1 MKTNTRKEKRT
12 LYFADLANRNK
23 SGFIYNVQVLTY
35 GILDYINYL
44 KEHPEDLKLT
54 MATGVTV
61 NNNGTSCRIIV
72 CRDQNE
78 MDRLMKMGDEWFVT
92 NLWQEQQTI
101 TTKSTTIAKSE
112 DGNQTSKHETA

>member
-1 MKTNTRKEKRT
+1 MKTNTKKEKRMV
-12 LYFADLANRNK
+12 YFVHLANRNK
-23 SGFIYNVQVLTY
+23 SGFIYDVQVP
-35 GILDYINYL
+35 IHDNLDYINYL
-44 KEHPEDLKLT
+44 KKHPEDLKLT
-54 MATGVTV
+54 IATGVTV
-61 NNNGTSCRIIV
+61 NNNGIYCRIIV

-78 MDRLMKMGDEWFVT
+78 MDRLMKIGDEWFVT